1 VVVKQRIVSF
11 LAHKKTSTWLFFG
24 DVECYNWLLWI
35 MKRPGHPEIKYL
47 AMTKGCDLQGFV

>member
-11 LAHKKTSTWLFFG
+11 WHVKKPAHGCFFG
-24 DVECYNWLLWI
+24 DVGCYNWLLWI